1 MMRILPLIAVLGLV
15 AMPALEAEA
24 QVRRSLRVIGP
35 NIHSL
40 SVGQTQKALQAAKH
54 KSPRKAGEKA
64 ARTGEECGRGVAEK
78 KPPASKENQKPI
90 TRQSESYFL
99 RKEIGAIP
107 RAVCLPDWLDA
118 GSNHLCK

>member
-35 NIHSL
+35 NINSL

-54 KSPRKAGEKA
+54 KNPSEAGEKA
-64 ARTGEECGRGVAEK
+64 ARIGEENGRGVAEK
-78 KPPASKENQKPI
+78 KPPASKEN
-90 TRQSESYFL
+90 
-99 RKEIGAIP
+99 
-107 RAVCLPDWLDA
+107 
-118 GSNHLCK
+118 